1 MNKAPF
7 NFGYVS
13 SSVVVYP
20 GSYPIKE
27 RSRQYNEMTFNEV
40 TLKNLELVNGKETAE
55 IISSG
60 MPGGNYGVTIK
71 PLFVFQSN
79 YLYLLSPGAQVTNS
93 GVYSN
98 DSLTSMCSW
107 IKDSDKG
114 ATHWHNS
121 FVGINSLF
129 QDLSSNENDFIAA
142 GNRVIKDGGGLGGTP
157 AQSIIN
163 NFYESSNPRLGM
175 AEETFVGSVKTE
187 NDRRINIDFIRN
199 NNIYVGAQPNFINSI
214 PLTIYNKYLWADGE
228 ISGLDNGFQFPGGK
242 KGETVIIHQNITPGV
257 HCGIEKLVPN
267 FPGQDFTYTFKKL
280 TSQHPI
286 AHNDVSDLPE
296 KKYHYFKYNNDYDC
310 LEVNSH
316 ISGNYLLL
324 ESDTSSRKIYSSHD
338 FELKFDEFK
347 QAYNKSGYYLA
358 NQPYIVLELPF
369 SSTRNVAEEETLF
382 LIIPNNGK
390 VILVNAS
397 KRARIVE
404 SKNSENVLETF
415 FVKPKFRMSK
425 IIYDFKINGSSL
437 LSKDMFS
444 IKIQHLYGYLQISFD
459 DNPSHVISEERFDQT
474 VLDGVFGYEIG
485 ITSFL
490 PSSGFV
496 RKINLSESNYSN
508 LAPTRDS
515 IVVHGKPRIFW
526 GNSHYAINSSAIE
539 YETSAKIK
547 LNYPLPIIGR
557 FKSDQDSQATGA
569 ASGSGGAKN
578 SETNT
583 YILLRNKAS
592 NNEDGFI
599 DGDLSLLPDM
609 KFSIFKNQAGS
620 FEEII
625 KGKKKE
631 TSANIMPIEFRNSIP
646 GSFIKGNNPNAPTKN
661 SYGLFKYDFAADSIN
676 PSKIIISKT
685 ANTARGINSQQGSD
699 NFSFS
704 TNIEIELASG
714 SITLLNPY
722 GDTGNTT
729 SIYSGN
735 FCRPILFSYS
745 LLVREGDGPAV
756 DVSPVNISS
765 LVRSFRETWTRADR
779 HSIQHT
785 GDLTL
790 YIPKNIPNSVVSNN
804 VVSSNLSDVTKYGD
818 SVSFGG
824 NLQEFIMGLQDKQFF
839 IRIYLGRFLNS
850 GPDNTSQYD
859 TFHPY
864 FDGGV
869 TNVATQE
876 AENPFLAFTG
886 LCNQVDYTIKDS
898 YIEVTMRLQD
908 YKKILDDT
916 IFLNSAFYD
925 AVRDYNAVYDVLS
938 QCGLRSSGADAIE
951 GDLPLDLLSIML
963 SKETNIET
971 TDGVPFVWK
980 GNTYYYFNYILPGAY
995 DTLNSPKFK
1004 PALGSNVSSFVDNI
1018 AQISGK
1024 TFFFDRFGIA
1034 HFDVPPDEIEY
1045 LNNNSSRRSS
1055 SSSVWN
1061 PIIKYKHASDDEIWD
1076 FYTSIDYRKFNSP
1089 KFKIWNVV
1097 SANNFKFN
1105 KKVSDIFNE
1114 IRVMSTSPD
1123 MKLMLMAHLNINSIY
1138 DPTSPGFLGYRKIF
1152 LQQNGVFGSK
1162 EALEKIVNYYT
1173 MFFNPPLFCSFTVP
1187 GRVGV
1192 MPNQFFRLHHS
1203 SYSVEDKEGNPTKIS
1218 AYIVGIITDVTNSI
1232 DKSNNTWVTD
1242 ITGRYMYPGE
1252 NISFTKT
1259 EIGVGA

>member
-1 MNKAPF
+1 M
-7 NFGYVS
+7 
-13 SSVVVYP
+13 
-20 GSYPIKE
+20 
-27 RSRQYNEMTFNEV
+27 
-40 TLKNLELVNGKETAE
+40 
-55 IISSG
+55 
-60 MPGGNYGVTIK
+60 
-71 PLFVFQSN
+71 
-79 YLYLLSPGAQVTNS
+79 
-93 GVYSN
+93 
-98 DSLTSMCSW
+98 
-107 IKDSDKG
+107 
-114 ATHWHNS
+114 
-121 FVGINSLF
+121 
-129 QDLSSNENDFIAA
+129 
-142 GNRVIKDGGGLGGTP
+142 
-157 AQSIIN
+157 
-163 NFYESSNPRLGM
+163 
-175 AEETFVGSVKTE
+175 
-187 NDRRINIDFIRN
+187 
-199 NNIYVGAQPNFINSI
+199 
-214 PLTIYNKYLWADGE
+214 
-228 ISGLDNGFQFPGGK
+228 
-242 KGETVIIHQNITPGV
+242 
-257 HCGIEKLVPN
+257 
-267 FPGQDFTYTFKKL
+267 
-280 TSQHPI
+280 
-286 AHNDVSDLPE
+286 PE

-397 KRARIVE
+397 KRARIIE

-415 FVKPKFRMSK
+415 FVKPSFRMSK
-425 IIYDFKINGSSL
+425 IIYDFKISGSSL

-474 VLDGVFGYEIG
+474 VLDGVFGAG
-485 ITSFL
+485 L
-490 PSSGFV
+490 PSEGGSV
-496 RKINLSESNYSN
+496 TKINLSESNYSN

-620 FEEII
+620 FSEII
-625 KGKKKE
+625 QGKNKE
-631 TSANIMPIEFRNSIP
+631 TSADIMPKEFRNSIP

-685 ANTARGINSQQGSD
+685 ANAPRGINNQQGSD
-699 NFSFS
+699 NYSFA
-704 TNIEIELASG
+704 TNISIELTSG
-714 SITLLNPY
+714 NITLLNPY
-722 GDTGNTT
+722 KDTGGTT

-745 LLVREGDGPAV
+745 LLIREDDGPAV

-790 YIPKNIPNSVVSNN
+790 YIPKNIPNSAVSNN

-898 YIEVTMRLQD
+898 YIEVNMRLQD

-916 IFLNSAFYD
+916 VFLNSAFYD

-963 SKETNIET
+963 SKETNIES

-1004 PALGSNVSSFVDNI
+1004 PALGSNVSSFVDSI

-1034 HFDVPPDEIEY
+1034 HFDIPPDEIEY
-1045 LNNNSSRRSS
+1045 LNNNSSRRYNS

-1061 PIIKYKHASDDEIWD
+1061 PKIKYKHASDDEIWD

-1123 MKLMLMAHLNINSIY
+1123 MKLMLMAHTNINSIY

-1162 EALEKIVNYYT
+1162 EALEKILNYYT

>member
-40 TLKNLELVNGKETAE
+40 TLKNLELISGKETAE

-93 GVYSN
+93 GVYSIN
-98 DSLTSMCSW
+98 SLTSMCSW

-142 GNRVIKDGGGLGGTP
+142 GNRVIKDGGGLGGT
-157 AQSIIN
+157 AEQSIIN

-214 PLTIYNKYLWADGE
+214 PLTIYNKYLYSEGE
-228 ISGLDNGFQFPGGK
+228 ISGLDDGFQFPGGK
-242 KGETVIIHQNITPGV
+242 KGETVAVHQWVTPGV

-296 KKYHYFKYNNDYDC
+296 KKYHYFAYNNDYDC
-310 LEVNSH
+310 LEVFSQIGGKH
-316 ISGNYLLL
+316 LVLGSG
-324 ESDTSSRKIYSSHD
+324 TSSKIYSSYD
-338 FELKFDEFK
+338 LTLKFDEFK
-347 QAYNKSGYYLA
+347 QSYNKSGYYLA

-369 SSTRNVAEEETLF
+369 SSTRNVEEEETLF

-397 KRARIVE
+397 KRARMIE
-404 SKNSENVLETF
+404 SKNSKNVLETF
-415 FVKPKFRMSK
+415 FVKPSFRMSK
-425 IIYDFKINGSSL
+425 IIYDFKISGSSL

-474 VLDGVFGYEIG
+474 VLDGVFGAELLSEG
-485 ITSFL
+485 
-490 PSSGFV
+490 GFV
-496 RKINLSESNYSN
+496 TKIDLSESNYSN
-508 LAPTRDS
+508 LAPVRDS
-515 IVVHGKPRIFW
+515 IVVHVKPRIFW

-557 FKSDQDSQATGA
+557 FKSDQTEDIVA
-569 ASGSGGAKN
+569 ASGSASGSAGAQN
-578 SETNT
+578 SEKNT

-646 GSFIKGNNPNAPTKN
+646 GSFIKGNNPNAPTEN
-661 SYGLFKYDFAADSIN
+661 SYGLFQYDFAADSIN

-685 ANTARGINSQQGSD
+685 ANAPRGINNQQGSD
-699 NFSFS
+699 NYSFA
-704 TNIEIELASG
+704 TNISIELTSG

-722 GDTGNTT
+722 KDTGGTT

-745 LLVREGDGPAV
+745 LLIREDDGPAV

-790 YIPKNIPNSVVSNN
+790 YIPKNIPNSVFSHN
-804 VVSSNLSDVTKYGD
+804 VVSSNLSGATQYGD

-850 GPDNTSQYD
+850 ESDNASQYD
-859 TFHPY
+859 PLHPY

-876 AENPFLAFTG
+876 AENPFLSFTG

-1004 PALGSNVSSFVDNI
+1004 PALGSNVSSFVDSI

-1034 HFDVPPDEIEY
+1034 HFDIPPDEIEY
-1045 LNNNSSRRSS
+1045 LNSNSSRRHNS

-1061 PIIKYKHASDDEIWD
+1061 PKIKYKHASDDEIWD
-1076 FYTSIDYRKFNSP
+1076 FYTSIDYKKFNSP
-1089 KFKIWNVV
+1089 KFKIWNVI

-1114 IRVMSTSPD
+1114 IRVISTSPD
-1123 MKLMLMAHLNINSIY
+1123 MKLMLMAHTNINSIY

-1162 EALEKIVNYYT
+1162 EALEKILNYYT

-1232 DKSNNTWVTD
+1232 DKSNNTWTTD

-1259 EIGVGA
+1259 EVGIGV

>member
-40 TLKNLELVNGKETAE
+40 TLKNLELISGKETAE

-79 YLYLLSPGAQVTNS
+79 YLYLLSPGANIANS
-93 GVYSN
+93 GVYPIN
-98 DSLTSMCSW
+98 YLTSMCSW

-142 GNRVIKDGGGLGGTP
+142 GNRVQVDGGGLGGTP

-175 AEETFVGSVKTE
+175 AEETFVGSIKTE

-214 PLTIYNKYLWADGE
+214 PLTIYNKYLILQGQ
-228 ISGLDNGFQFPGGK
+228 INGLDNGFQFPGGK
-242 KGETVIIHQNITPGV
+242 KGETVAVHQWITPGV

-296 KKYHYFKYNNDYDC
+296 KKYHYFAYNNDYDC
-310 LEVNSH
+310 LEVFSQIGGKH
-316 ISGNYLLL
+316 IVLG
-324 ESDTSSRKIYSSHD
+324 SDTSSKIYSSYD
-338 FELKFDEFK
+338 LTLKFDEFK
-347 QAYNKSGYYLA
+347 QSYNKSGYYLA

-397 KRARIVE
+397 KRARMIE
-404 SKNSENVLETF
+404 SKNSKNVLETF
-415 FVKPKFRMSK
+415 FVKPSFRMSK
-425 IIYDFKINGSSL
+425 IIYDFKISGSSL

-474 VLDGVFGYEIG
+474 VLDGVFGAELLSEG
-485 ITSFL
+485 
-490 PSSGFV
+490 GFV
-496 RKINLSESNYSN
+496 TKIDLSESNYSN
-508 LAPTRDS
+508 LAPVRDS

-557 FKSDQDSQATGA
+557 FKSDQTEDIVA
-569 ASGSGGAKN
+569 ASGSASGSAGAQN
-578 SETNT
+578 SEKNT

-685 ANTARGINSQQGSD
+685 ANAPRGINNQQGSD
-699 NFSFS
+699 NYSFA
-704 TNIEIELASG
+704 TNISIELTSG

-722 GDTGNTT
+722 KDTGGTT

-745 LLVREGDGPAV
+745 LLIREDDGPAV

-804 VVSSNLSDVTKYGD
+804 VVSSNLSGVTQYGD

-850 GPDNTSQYD
+850 ESDNASQYD
-859 TFHPY
+859 PLHPY

-963 SKETNIET
+963 SKETNIES

-980 GNTYYYFNYILPGAY
+980 GNTY
-995 DTLNSPKFK
+995 
-1004 PALGSNVSSFVDNI
+1004 
-1018 AQISGK
+1018 
-1024 TFFFDRFGIA
+1024 
-1034 HFDVPPDEIEY
+1034 
-1045 LNNNSSRRSS
+1045 
-1055 SSSVWN
+1055 
-1061 PIIKYKHASDDEIWD
+1061 
-1076 FYTSIDYRKFNSP
+1076 
-1089 KFKIWNVV
+1089 
-1097 SANNFKFN
+1097 
-1105 KKVSDIFNE
+1105 
-1114 IRVMSTSPD
+1114 
-1123 MKLMLMAHLNINSIY
+1123 
-1138 DPTSPGFLGYRKIF
+1138 
-1152 LQQNGVFGSK
+1152 
-1162 EALEKIVNYYT
+1162 
-1173 MFFNPPLFCSFTVP
+1173 
-1187 GRVGV
+1187 
-1192 MPNQFFRLHHS
+1192 
-1203 SYSVEDKEGNPTKIS
+1203 
-1218 AYIVGIITDVTNSI
+1218 
-1232 DKSNNTWVTD
+1232 
-1242 ITGRYMYPGE
+1242 
-1252 NISFTKT
+1252 
-1259 EIGVGA
+1259 

>member
-1 MNKAPF
+1 MF
-7 NFGYVS
+7 S
-13 SSVVVYP
+13 Q
-20 GSYPIKE
+20 I
-27 RSRQYNEMTFNEV
+27 
-40 TLKNLELVNGKETAE
+40 
-55 IISSG
+55 
-60 MPGGNYGVTIK
+60 
-71 PLFVFQSN
+71 
-79 YLYLLSPGAQVTNS
+79 
-93 GVYSN
+93 
-98 DSLTSMCSW
+98 
-107 IKDSDKG
+107 
-114 ATHWHNS
+114 
-121 FVGINSLF
+121 
-129 QDLSSNENDFIAA
+129 
-142 GNRVIKDGGGLGGTP
+142 
-157 AQSIIN
+157 
-163 NFYESSNPRLGM
+163 
-175 AEETFVGSVKTE
+175 
-187 NDRRINIDFIRN
+187 
-199 NNIYVGAQPNFINSI
+199 
-214 PLTIYNKYLWADGE
+214 
-228 ISGLDNGFQFPGGK
+228 GGK
-242 KGETVIIHQNITPGV
+242 H
-257 HCGIEKLVPN
+257 LVL
-267 FPGQDFTYTFKKL
+267 G
-280 TSQHPI
+280 
-286 AHNDVSDLPE
+286 
-296 KKYHYFKYNNDYDC
+296 
-310 LEVNSH
+310 
-316 ISGNYLLL
+316 
-324 ESDTSSRKIYSSHD
+324 SDTSRKIYSSYD
-338 FELKFDEFK
+338 LTLKFDEFK

-415 FVKPKFRMSK
+415 FVKPSFRMSK
-425 IIYDFKINGSSL
+425 IIYDFKISGSSL

-474 VLDGVFGYEIG
+474 VLDGVFGAELLSEG
-485 ITSFL
+485 
-490 PSSGFV
+490 GFV
-496 RKINLSESNYSN
+496 TKIDLSESNYSN
-508 LAPTRDS
+508 LAPIRDS

-557 FKSDQDSQATGA
+557 F
-569 ASGSGGAKN
+569 N
-578 SETNT
+578 SEDDGSAGAQNSEKNT

-620 FEEII
+620 FSEII
-625 KGKKKE
+625 QGKNKE
-631 TSANIMPIEFRNSIP
+631 TSADIMPKEFRNSIP

-685 ANTARGINSQQGSD
+685 ANAPRGINNQQGSD
-699 NFSFS
+699 NYSFA
-704 TNIEIELASG
+704 TNISIELTSG

-722 GDTGNTT
+722 KDTGGTT

-745 LLVREGDGPAV
+745 LLIREDDGPAV

-790 YIPKNIPNSVVSNN
+790 YIPKNIPNSVFSHN
-804 VVSSNLSDVTKYGD
+804 VVSSNLSGATQYGD

-850 GPDNTSQYD
+850 ESDNASQYD
-859 TFHPY
+859 PLHPY

-963 SKETNIET
+963 SKETNIES

-1004 PALGSNVSSFVDNI
+1004 PALGSNVSSFVDSI

-1034 HFDVPPDEIEY
+1034 HFDIPPDEIEY
-1045 LNNNSSRRSS
+1045 LNNNSSRRYNS

-1061 PIIKYKHASDDEIWD
+1061 PKIKYKHASDDEIWD
-1076 FYTSIDYRKFNSP
+1076 FYTSIDYKKFNSP
-1089 KFKIWNVV
+1089 KFKIWNVI

-1123 MKLMLMAHLNINSIY
+1123 MKLMLMAHTNINSIY

-1162 EALEKIVNYYT
+1162 EALEKILNYYT

-1259 EIGVGA
+1259 EVGFGV

>member
-40 TLKNLELVNGKETAE
+40 TLKNLELISGKETAE

-93 GVYSN
+93 GVYSIN
-98 DSLTSMCSW
+98 SLTSMCSW

-142 GNRVIKDGGGLGGTP
+142 GNRVIKDGGGLGGT
-157 AQSIIN
+157 AEQSIIN

-214 PLTIYNKYLWADGE
+214 PLTIYNKYLYSEGE
-228 ISGLDNGFQFPGGK
+228 ISGLDDGFQFPGGK
-242 KGETVIIHQNITPGV
+242 KGETVAVHQWVTPGV

-296 KKYHYFKYNNDYDC
+296 KKYHYFAYNNDYDC
-310 LEVNSH
+310 LEVFSQIGGKH
-316 ISGNYLLL
+316 LVLGSG
-324 ESDTSSRKIYSSHD
+324 TSSKIYSSYD
-338 FELKFDEFK
+338 LTLKFDEFK
-347 QAYNKSGYYLA
+347 QSYNKSGYYLA

-397 KRARIVE
+397 KRARMIE
-404 SKNSENVLETF
+404 SKNSKNVLETF
-415 FVKPKFRMSK
+415 FVKPSFRMSK
-425 IIYDFKINGSSL
+425 IIYDFKISGSSL

-474 VLDGVFGYEIG
+474 VLDGVFGAELLSEG
-485 ITSFL
+485 
-490 PSSGFV
+490 GFV
-496 RKINLSESNYSN
+496 TKIDLSESNYSN
-508 LAPTRDS
+508 LAPVRDS

-557 FKSDQDSQATGA
+557 FKSDQTEDIVA
-569 ASGSGGAKN
+569 ASGSASGSAGAQN
-578 SETNT
+578 SEKNT

-620 FEEII
+620 FSEII
-625 KGKKKE
+625 QGKNKE
-631 TSANIMPIEFRNSIP
+631 TSADIMPKEFRNSIP
-646 GSFIKGNNPNAPTKN
+646 GSFIKGNNPNAPTEN
-661 SYGLFKYDFAADSIN
+661 SYGLFQYDFAADSIN

-685 ANTARGINSQQGSD
+685 ANAPRGINNQQGSD
-699 NFSFS
+699 NYSFA
-704 TNIEIELASG
+704 TNISIELTSG

-722 GDTGNTT
+722 KDTGGTT

-745 LLVREGDGPAV
+745 LLIREDDGPAV

-790 YIPKNIPNSVVSNN
+790 YIPKNIPNSVFSHN
-804 VVSSNLSDVTKYGD
+804 VVSSNLSGATQYGD

-850 GPDNTSQYD
+850 ESDNASQYD
-859 TFHPY
+859 PLHPY

-876 AENPFLAFTG
+876 AENPFLSFTG

-963 SKETNIET
+963 SKETNIES

-1034 HFDVPPDEIEY
+1034 HFDIPPDEIEY
-1045 LNNNSSRRSS
+1045 LNSNSSRRHNS

-1061 PIIKYKHASDDEIWD
+1061 PKIKYKHASDDEIWD
-1076 FYTSIDYRKFNSP
+1076 FYTSIDYKKFNSP
-1089 KFKIWNVV
+1089 KFKIWNVI

-1114 IRVMSTSPD
+1114 IRVISTSPD
-1123 MKLMLMAHLNINSIY
+1123 MKLMLMAHTNINSIY

-1162 EALEKIVNYYT
+1162 EALEKILNYYT

-1232 DKSNNTWVTD
+1232 DKSNNTWTTD

-1259 EIGVGA
+1259 EVGIGV